1 MLADT
6 LLRWLQSSDSLDV
19 GSAALL
25 FCIFLGAAFL
35 PIPRTLLLIGA
46 GAAVGI
52 KSLLFIIPATTIG
65 CILAFI
71 AARYFLRDWSQRK
84 IDNFPTASLVA
95 RSVDAEGWRI
105 VALMR
110 IWGPMPN
117 SVQNF
122 LFGLTN
128 IELLPYALITL
139 ICSIPQLATYVYL
152 GATGRSILLE
162 DKSSTFSTAILVVVF
177 LIVIAIIALVARR
190 FRILLRNEI
199 LDSSS
204 RLRIGER
211 SAVSSRE

>member
-1 MLADT
+1 
-6 LLRWLQSSDSLDV
+6 
-19 GSAALL
+19 
-25 FCIFLGAAFL
+25 
-35 PIPRTLLLIGA
+35 
-46 GAAVGI
+46 
-52 KSLLFIIPATTIG
+52 
-65 CILAFI
+65 
-71 AARYFLRDWSQRK
+71 
-84 IDNFPTASLVA
+84 
-95 RSVDAEGWRI
+95 
-105 VALMR
+105 
-110 IWGPMPN
+110 
-117 SVQNF
+117 VQNF